1 MYIIPPA
8 TTISYGHPPHIVN
21 KAATLALLNEVIL
34 AKKQRSHIRTPAKNT
49 WGC

>member
-8 TTISYGHPPHIVN
+8 TTISYGHPPHIVS
-21 KAATLALLNEVIL
+21 KVATLALLNEVIL
-34 AKKQRSHIRTPAKNT
+34 AKKQRSHIRTPAKKT